1 MENSSDQTDIISCT
15 HEELVRWLADH
26 KLKPY
31 RAFQILQ
38 WVYQRQADSFD
49 VMTNLAKRHRQ
60 LLSDHFTIGRLKILQ
75 TQDSS
80 DGSRKFLFQCAD
92 GASIETVLIPE
103 KGHHTLCV
111 STQVGC
117 AMGCKFCCTA
127 SMGLTRSLQA
137 NEIISQI
144 RDVQATM
151 EDPEHLRNLVF
162 MGMGE
167 PLANWDNVKQAMDI
181 ITDND
186 WGLRFS
192 GRRVTISTVG
202 LVPKMAAVGKDTR
215 VKLAVSLNA
224 PDNEIRDQ
232 IMPVNKKHPIEE
244 LLQACKDF
252 PLRPGRRVTFE
263 YVLLKGVND
272 SPAHAR
278 KLGKLLAHQP
288 CKINLI
294 PYNPHENSP
303 FERPDPEAVDAF
315 YKVLMDKNYTVIVRH
330 SKGLDIKAACGQL
343 KAANQ
348 AKKDACAP
356 KTTE

>member
-1 MENSSDQTDIISCT
+1 
-15 HEELVRWLADH
+15 
-26 KLKPY
+26 
-31 RAFQILQ
+31 
-38 WVYQRQADSFD
+38 
-49 VMTNLAKRHRQ
+49 
-60 LLSDHFTIGRLKILQ
+60 
-75 TQDSS
+75 
-80 DGSRKFLFQCAD
+80 
-92 GASIETVLIPE
+92 
-103 KGHHTLCV
+103 
-111 STQVGC
+111 
-117 AMGCKFCCTA
+117 MGCKFCCTA
-127 SMGLTRSLQA
+127 SMGFTRSLHA
-137 NEIISQI
+137 HEIISQI

-181 ITDND
+181 ITQND

-202 LVPKMAAVGKDTR
+202 LVPKMAAVGQDTR

-224 PDNEIRDQ
+224 PDNEIRDR
-232 IMPVNKKHPIEE
+232 IMPINKKYPIEV

-272 SPAHAR
+272 SPEHAK

-303 FERPDPEAVDAF
+303 FERPDPKAVDAF
-315 YKVLMDKNYTVIVRH
+315 LQVLLNKNYTVIVRN

-343 KAANQ
+343 KASNAAQ
-348 AKKDACAP
+348 ALASKP
-356 KTTE
+356 ETIE